1 MDYIFSR
8 KERRKELRNAVKE
21 AKKIQNKAKQIIEER
36 SIDGRVEIPVKA
48 ENLYNSLSMGDFKQ
62 LNSFI
67 FSYVEDCAN
76 LLPPPVPLRIVMHN
90 VKKEEREGVE
100 ELFKFHYR
108 LKIQDLLWDQ
118 KITCVKAVSLFVLG
132 AIFILAYFYFALY
145 RDDTLFTEILSVI
158 GSFGLSGAITCLLTD
173 IPTLQNSMIEY
184 SHFLT
189 AEVTFTDE
197 EQ

>member
-1 MDYIFSR
+1 M
-8 KERRKELRNAVKE
+8 L
-21 AKKIQNKAKQIIEER
+21 KK
-36 SIDGRVEIPVKA
+36 
-48 ENLYNSLSMGDFKQ
+48 
-62 LNSFI
+62 
-67 FSYVEDCAN
+67 
-76 LLPPPVPLRIVMHN
+76 
-90 VKKEEREGVE
+90 EREGVE
-100 ELFKFHYR
+100 ELFKLHYR

-173 IPTLQNSMIEY
+173 IPTLLNSMIEY
-184 SHFLT
+184 SQFLT